1 MKIKVSDYL
10 IKRLAGL
17 GITDIFGLP
26 GDYNFNILD
35 SVVNNPN
42 TNWINCTNELNAAY
56 AADGYARIKGYG
68 AVITTFGVG
77 ELSAINGIA
86 GAYSENV
93 PVIKIAGVP
102 KTACIK
108 SNVPV
113 HHNFSEPDYYAFE
126 RIYQNVTSTTA
137 YLTEDNAKSE
147 IDRVIETFVKFKK
160 PVYIALPVDICN
172 HLIDDKIPEIYI
184 KSNPDNLK
192 AAAQKIVSLINA
204 AKNPLIMTDYLMKR
218 FRLQKELNSFVDKYN
233 LRITSMIMGKGLID
247 EDNRNFIGVN
257 HGALGNEEFRII
269 YEGSD
274 LVLCF
279 GTLFSD
285 LNTLG
290 FVVKPDERF
299 RVDIQSN
306 YTIIDGERYE
316 NVLIDELM
324 STLLNSS
331 SLKPKAQY
339 LPVFHGYRNV
349 EVSNNHLKVD
359 EIFPLI
365 QDFLDEN
372 DTIIVETGII
382 SFPGSNIRL
391 KKSSNYISQTMWG
404 SIGWATPASFGAA
417 MADRSKRPILFTG
430 EGSHQL
436 TVQELAN
443 MFKFGIKPVI
453 FVLNNSGYTIERVL
467 SNNPDDV
474 FNNITSWDYK
484 KALEFFNLNEGKY
497 FYHSVKT
504 SKELKSALD
513 LTREEQKEGLVYIE
527 MFTDKMDI
535 PEILVRAKNCIK

>member
-1 MKIKVSDYL
+1 MK
-10 IKRLAGL
+10 
-17 GITDIFGLP
+17 
-26 GDYNFNILD
+26 D
-35 SVVNNPN
+35 S
-42 TNWINCTNELNAAY
+42 
-56 AADGYARIKGYG
+56 
-68 AVITTFGVG
+68 
-77 ELSAINGIA
+77 
-86 GAYSENV
+86 
-93 PVIKIAGVP
+93 
-102 KTACIK
+102 
-108 SNVPV
+108 
-113 HHNFSEPDYYAFE
+113 
-126 RIYQNVTSTTA
+126 
-137 YLTEDNAKSE
+137 
-147 IDRVIETFVKFKK
+147 
-160 PVYIALPVDICN
+160 
-172 HLIDDKIPEIYI
+172 
-184 KSNPDNLK
+184 
-192 AAAQKIVSLINA
+192 
-204 AKNPLIMTDYLMKR
+204 
-218 FRLQKELNSFVDKYN
+218 
-233 LRITSMIMGKGLID
+233 GLIF
-247 EDNRNFIGVN
+247 NQI
-257 HGALGNEEFRII
+257 
-269 YEGSD
+269 
-274 LVLCF
+274 
-279 GTLFSD
+279 T
-285 LNTLG
+285 
-290 FVVKPDERF
+290 
-299 RVDIQSN
+299 
-306 YTIIDGERYE
+306 TIIDGERYE

-484 KALEFFNLNEGKY
+484 KLLSFL
-497 FYHSVKT
+497 
-504 SKELKSALD
+504 
-513 LTREEQKEGLVYIE
+513 I
-527 MFTDKMDI
+527 
-535 PEILVRAKNCIK
+535 

>member
-204 AKNPLIMTDYLMKR
+204 AKNPLIITDYLMKR

-233 LRITSMIMGKGLID
+233 LRITSMIMGKGLKI
-247 EDNRNFIGVN
+247 
-257 HGALGNEEFRII
+257 
-269 YEGSD
+269 
-274 LVLCF
+274 
-279 GTLFSD
+279 
-285 LNTLG
+285 
-290 FVVKPDERF
+290 
-299 RVDIQSN
+299 
-306 YTIIDGERYE
+306 
-316 NVLIDELM
+316 
-324 STLLNSS
+324 
-331 SLKPKAQY
+331 
-339 LPVFHGYRNV
+339 
-349 EVSNNHLKVD
+349 
-359 EIFPLI
+359 
-365 QDFLDEN
+365 
-372 DTIIVETGII
+372 
-382 SFPGSNIRL
+382 
-391 KKSSNYISQTMWG
+391 
-404 SIGWATPASFGAA
+404 
-417 MADRSKRPILFTG
+417 
-430 EGSHQL
+430 
-436 TVQELAN
+436 
-443 MFKFGIKPVI
+443 
-453 FVLNNSGYTIERVL
+453 
-467 SNNPDDV
+467 
-474 FNNITSWDYK
+474 
-484 KALEFFNLNEGKY
+484 
-497 FYHSVKT
+497 
-504 SKELKSALD
+504 
-513 LTREEQKEGLVYIE
+513 
-527 MFTDKMDI
+527 
-535 PEILVRAKNCIK
+535 